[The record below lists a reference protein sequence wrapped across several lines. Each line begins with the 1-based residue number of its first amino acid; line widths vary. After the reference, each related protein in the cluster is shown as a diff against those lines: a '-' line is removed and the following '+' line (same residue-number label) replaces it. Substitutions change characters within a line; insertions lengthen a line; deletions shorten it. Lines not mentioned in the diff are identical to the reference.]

1 MAEELYALALCHCQ
15 VKLDAVQSDFEIIHE
30 VVCEYFLSVTA
41 SGEREVGIEVSD
53 AKDEVRFD
61 VSFCES
67 LLAWRVRAIPLPMSD
82 LQLLQARSMV
92 IRDRDC
98 SAKASCEAEGDLV
111 QQSMQRWRSGDVCLC
126 QL

>member
-53 AKDEVRFD
+53 AKDEVRLD
-61 VSFCES
+61 IVFCEG
-67 LLAWRVRAIPLPMSD
+67 LLIWRVHAFPLLVSGC
-82 LQLLQARSMV
+82 QLFQAKLLV
-92 IRDRDC
+92 VGNGDC
-98 SAKASCEAEGDLV
+98 PSEASGQAEGHLV
-111 QQSMQRWRSGDVCLC
+111 QQSMQR
-126 QL
+126 